1 MVIRYSLLFQKFK
14 FMVREEQMNHPW
26 AALFCRVALAQ
37 HEVFTQTLSAH
48 RACLSTHAHT
58 CSLMQTINNA
68 HTQKRNFMH
77 RSLTSRSWCKYTR
90 EYVEQERL

>member
-1 MVIRYSLLFQKFK
+1 MVQSFISKDK

-26 AALFCRVALAQ
+26 PALFCRVALAQ

-48 RACLSTHAHT
+48 RPCLSTHAHT

-68 HTQKRNFMH
+68 HTQKRNLVHKQVMVQAHKRICRTGTFI
-77 RSLTSRSWCKYTR
+77 RFFK
-90 EYVEQERL
+90 